1 MNKLRELV
9 KANHDDITRMAS
21 GSTSTQY
28 DEFRN
33 IVLRMAQSQLTEHEI
48 ITIARYYQDRQED
61 NTTAQQM
68 VAMAQEQLRKANF
81 DDFSA
86 MLEQCI
92 KFDKERCVHSL
103 YRPVLTLLVIYF
115 CI

>member
-9 KANHDDITRMAS
+9 KANRDEITRIGA
-21 GSTSTQY
+21 GATSTPY

-33 IVLRMAQSQLTEHEI
+33 IVLQMAQSQLTEHEI

-86 MLEQCI
+86 LLEQCI
-92 KFDKERCVHSL
+92 KFDKERYVNMSRQSCFLSA
-103 YRPVLTLLVIYF
+103 
-115 CI
+115 